1 VIDQFLADIIST
13 PFLNPKRIRPMGQ
26 RMLTIYTDDRDGS
39 DLDGEPESVYLAF
52 RDQSWNLTLSE
63 RNLRE
68 LEKVVRDFTKHADAR
83 RGKGQGPKLPRNKH
97 GVPVAT
103 VRHWAQNEG
112 KKFIEAAGLSVPGQ
126 RGRVD
131 AKIHDLHDKHS

>member
-1 VIDQFLADIIST
+1 
-13 PFLNPKRIRPMGQ
+13 MGE
-26 RMLTIYTDDRDGS
+26 RRLTIYTDDRDGS

-52 RDQSWNLTLSE
+52 RDRSWQLNLSD

-68 LEKVVRDFTKHADAR
+68 LENLVKDFTKHAASIQ
-83 RGKGQGPKLPRNKH
+83 GKGQGPKQPRNKH

-103 VRHWAQNEG
+103 VRQWAQNEG
-112 KKFIEAAGLSVPGQ
+112 KKFVEAAGLSVPGQ

-131 AKIHDLHDKHS
+131 AKIHDLHDKHG